1 MMEQVG
7 MSLEAAET
15 LLDHLERRQTPNG
28 RIQVLLKFSEQ
39 TTYDVT
45 DVANDVFARR
55 VRPRNARSPEP
66 QPERQ
71 SRQ

>member
-1 MMEQVG
+1 MMGQVG
-7 MSLEAAET
+7 MSLEVAET

-45 DVANDVFARR
+45 DVANDVFAR
-55 VRPRNARSPEP
+55 VRPRNARSPVP